1 MCLNKNIKSF
11 LGILMCGILAFL
23 PVSCSDDS
31 PVTGSPLL
39 PEAPEGKVNVF
50 LSLHKGSDY
59 ESPATRSGTAADE
72 TIMGPPWVLVFLG
85 NDKDATFLE
94 AVQAN
99 MTSAGELYAQLSAC
113 NSSVVLLL
121 ISNADELI
129 QVKLGSLT
137 TTTTLS
143 DAVTNLLL
151 YGDPSDSPV
160 AGNSALAIPQA
171 TVPFTGKKIPMS
183 AYCPLPQ
190 IITGTTV
197 GTVGTP
203 LRLKRIVSKLYVD
216 ASGAHASDGFILT
229 GVSVINVPVQGALA
243 FEYGNVN
250 ETLPIT
256 AQFTDYGHKSGSASR
271 LDNPIIASS
280 TGFAGHITAGMGSE
294 DYPVYVYETAGGPAD
309 RSDVIL
315 AGKFDNGPVRYYRAS
330 LKNSKGEKLAFKRN
344 YLYTLNLVRVE
355 GGGYSTMDE
364 AIAAPSGSSGI
375 LCNVTVVDDSHEIT
389 GNGVYYLGLTNSS
402 YVLYTDEEQKD
413 VTVCVIGTNA
423 YSRPGSTVT
432 PGVVSMSSGIA
443 GVTLKTTSISAD
455 STAIKLDFAK
465 GAQGETTL
473 DVQVGGLR
481 REIKLKAAGMGV
493 SGNYASGSQ
502 GLLLGDFNQIR
513 ILESTSKSGLAI
525 SPASPDRDSEVISSV
540 TSPSVPVY
548 FFVEEAAGP
557 QSAKLSGLAGESVVV
572 IENRVYNDLPA
583 ASNIYWD
590 AAQGR
595 LTFDDVPSYV
605 PAARNQKQG
614 VYFLYGSLIALQG
627 GSSATDVRQLD
638 AAEVNPVWKTNQSP
652 NIPKF
657 NPASLAPGAD
667 LENVLTHIHNPGNR
681 IGDICR
687 YLTQRGWAPP
697 GKKWK
702 MPVKVRLEAVLN
714 SIYRTEGSWLP
725 IGGLATD
732 GTGEVVHGRLIKDR
746 FYFPASG
753 SRKEDGTFIE
763 QPGVSGHYWSS
774 SVISGSIGWQPASLW
789 FQGGDAAIQATAL
802 DVALPVRCVVD
813 NTSTD
818 WPELA
823 TVAYYASP
831 PGGATLTS
839 ELPANHF
846 VEQRKPFALPSTP
859 LTFSDPSVT
868 HTGWGNNLG
877 LGENTT
883 INTSVGSFHATF
895 SQGASLEY
903 DSNLP
908 AGTALV
914 SGTVPGVY
922 VAAGGT
928 SIKLSTNQLVCS
940 NPGYVHTGW
949 SIDGVYHGLG
959 ANYVMHASGSRK
971 AFAVW
976 SRDCWVEYLAKA
988 PAGAPAGVTVTGTL
1002 PSPVK
1007 VAQNSSVTLA
1017 TEAQG
1022 LQVCSDPR
1030 WKHTAWTAGAFGGN
1044 TIVTNDLKIYP
1055 EWTRYYQV
1063 TYSPQPPSGTVPG
1076 YPRSEIVAPGSS
1088 VMLPV
1093 QLHSSDPLQVHQA
1106 WLVGGQEKAP
1116 GTSVIVNGDM
1126 TITAKWLLY
1135 EVSYLANAP
1144 VGTTSVTPLSALQKI
1159 APGKMVTLSATRLV
1173 CSDPAWIHTGWS
1185 VGGVHY
1191 ILGANIPVL
1200 SNMQVSAEW
1209 TKRFKIKY
1217 HLNLPSGTG
1226 HAGDMLPEDEY
1237 VMPGQNVTL
1246 AVPRL
1251 KCSNEDFFFTGWMIN
1266 GQFYGLGSSYT
1277 PLPGQDTDVYA
1288 VWKYAQAMEFNV
1300 TVSNSGR
1307 GTDNATLVFTDSK
1320 EETGAFFQSRGVV
1333 AWSNTGSPVTWFD
1346 PVSTGRTW
1354 SSNWMAFA
1362 SEELHTYANL
1372 RNGGGDPC
1380 RLIGY
1385 SQKYVSTQISK
1396 GELPDNRTWRLPKGR
1411 EYMQYGFTPE
1421 NKVGSWANGWNFN
1434 NGKFLPASGMRSV
1447 ADGQLRESG
1456 VGYYWLSDYFTII
1469 DDFGK
1474 QYMGRGSKVS
1484 SEKVIEEGVVYH
1496 SAAGFQIRCVRQ

>member
-1 MCLNKNIKSF
+1 
-11 LGILMCGILAFL
+11 MCGILAFL

-94 AVQAN
+94 AVQAD
-99 MTSAGELYAQLSAC
+99 MTSVGELYAQLSAC

-129 QVKLGSLT
+129 QAKLGSLT

-160 AGNSALAIPQA
+160 GGNSALAIPQA

-203 LRLKRIVSKLYVD
+203 FRLKRIVSKLYVD

-243 FEYGNVN
+243 FEYGNAN

-256 AQFTDYGHKSGSASR
+256 AQFTDYGHKSGSTSR

-280 TGFAGHITAGMGSE
+280 TGFAGHTTAGMGSE

-493 SGNYASGSQ
+493 SGNYASGYQ

-702 MPVKVRLEAVLN
+702 MPVKERLEAVLN
-714 SIYRTEGSWLP
+714 SIDRKS
-725 IGGLATD
+725 
-732 GTGEVVHGRLIKDR
+732 VV
-746 FYFPASG
+746 
-753 SRKEDGTFIE
+753 
-763 QPGVSGHYWSS
+763 
-774 SVISGSIGWQPASLW
+774 
-789 FQGGDAAIQATAL
+789 
-802 DVALPVRCVVD
+802 
-813 NTSTD
+813 
-818 WPELA
+818 
-823 TVAYYASP
+823 
-831 PGGATLTS
+831 
-839 ELPANHF
+839 
-846 VEQRKPFALPSTP
+846 
-859 LTFSDPSVT
+859 
-868 HTGWGNNLG
+868 
-877 LGENTT
+877 
-883 INTSVGSFHATF
+883 
-895 SQGASLEY
+895 
-903 DSNLP
+903 
-908 AGTALV
+908 
-914 SGTVPGVY
+914 
-922 VAAGGT
+922 
-928 SIKLSTNQLVCS
+928 
-940 NPGYVHTGW
+940 
-949 SIDGVYHGLG
+949 
-959 ANYVMHASGSRK
+959 
-971 AFAVW
+971 
-976 SRDCWVEYLAKA
+976 
-988 PAGAPAGVTVTGTL
+988 
-1002 PSPVK
+1002 
-1007 VAQNSSVTLA
+1007 
-1017 TEAQG
+1017 
-1022 LQVCSDPR
+1022 
-1030 WKHTAWTAGAFGGN
+1030 
-1044 TIVTNDLKIYP
+1044 
-1055 EWTRYYQV
+1055 
-1063 TYSPQPPSGTVPG
+1063 
-1076 YPRSEIVAPGSS
+1076 
-1088 VMLPV
+1088 
-1093 QLHSSDPLQVHQA
+1093 
-1106 WLVGGQEKAP
+1106 
-1116 GTSVIVNGDM
+1116 
-1126 TITAKWLLY
+1126 
-1135 EVSYLANAP
+1135 
-1144 VGTTSVTPLSALQKI
+1144 
-1159 APGKMVTLSATRLV
+1159 
-1173 CSDPAWIHTGWS
+1173 
-1185 VGGVHY
+1185 
-1191 ILGANIPVL
+1191 
-1200 SNMQVSAEW
+1200 
-1209 TKRFKIKY
+1209 
-1217 HLNLPSGTG
+1217 
-1226 HAGDMLPEDEY
+1226 
-1237 VMPGQNVTL
+1237 
-1246 AVPRL
+1246 
-1251 KCSNEDFFFTGWMIN
+1251 
-1266 GQFYGLGSSYT
+1266 
-1277 PLPGQDTDVYA
+1277 
-1288 VWKYAQAMEFNV
+1288 
-1300 TVSNSGR
+1300 
-1307 GTDNATLVFTDSK
+1307 
-1320 EETGAFFQSRGVV
+1320 
-1333 AWSNTGSPVTWFD
+1333 
-1346 PVSTGRTW
+1346 
-1354 SSNWMAFA
+1354 
-1362 SEELHTYANL
+1362 
-1372 RNGGGDPC
+1372 
-1380 RLIGY
+1380 
-1385 SQKYVSTQISK
+1385 
-1396 GELPDNRTWRLPKGR
+1396 
-1411 EYMQYGFTPE
+1411 
-1421 NKVGSWANGWNFN
+1421 
-1434 NGKFLPASGMRSV
+1434 
-1447 ADGQLRESG
+1447 
-1456 VGYYWLSDYFTII
+1456 
-1469 DDFGK
+1469 
-1474 QYMGRGSKVS
+1474 
-1484 SEKVIEEGVVYH
+1484 
-1496 SAAGFQIRCVRQ
+1496 